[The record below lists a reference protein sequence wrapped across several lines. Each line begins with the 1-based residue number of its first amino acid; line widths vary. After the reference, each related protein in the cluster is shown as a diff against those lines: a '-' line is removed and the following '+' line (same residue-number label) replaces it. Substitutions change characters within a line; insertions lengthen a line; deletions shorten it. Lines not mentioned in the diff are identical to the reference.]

1 MAGYLEQYGQA
12 ELRRERVVRW
22 LMIATAVI
30 TIGTLV
36 GYFTLRTYPARRQ
49 ASSFLE
55 ALNKGDYKAAHRM
68 WGCPEPCTRY
78 PFDKFMEDWGPKG
91 EYAGATKIADTSFC
105 KAGVIVTLESPRGDN
120 VALWYDRSD
129 GSLGFAPWPVCAE
142 RIPAPTDPG
151 QPVSSP

>member
-12 ELRRERVVRW
+12 ELRRERVIRW

-120 VALWYDRSD
+120 LALWYVRSD
-129 GSLGFAPWPVCAE
+129 GSRGFSP
-142 RIPAPTDPG
+142 RPG
-151 QPVSSP
+151 C